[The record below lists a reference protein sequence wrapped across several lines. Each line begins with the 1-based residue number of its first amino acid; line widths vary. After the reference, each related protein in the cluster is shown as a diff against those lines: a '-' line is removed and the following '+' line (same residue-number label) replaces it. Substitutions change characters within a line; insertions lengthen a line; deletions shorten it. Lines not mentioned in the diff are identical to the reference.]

1 MLRRL
6 KRLFSKPA
14 PAIPPEVRMGKN
26 VQVWNGVSFGSEP
39 YLIEIGDDTRIAE
52 GVRFFTHDGGAHV
65 LRNLGLLEN
74 ADFFGPIKVGKNVHI
89 GTEAMILPGVT
100 IGDNVVVGIR
110 AVVTKDVPDNCIV
123 AGVPARVI
131 KTIDEYYE
139 KHKDT
144 CDFTKN
150 LSPEEKKKYLFKKYG
165 LDEQEDK

>member
-1 MLRRL
+1 MLGRI

-14 PAIPPEVRMGKN
+14 PAVPAEVRMGKN
-26 VQVWNGVSFGSEP
+26 VEVWNGVSFGSEP
-39 YLIEIGDDTRIAE
+39 YLIEIGDNVRIAE
-52 GVRFFTHDGGAHV
+52 HVRFFTHDGGAHV
-65 LRNLGLLEN
+65 LRTLGLLEN
-74 ADFFGPIKVGKNVHI
+74 ADFFGPIKIGNNVHI

-100 IGDNVVVGIR
+100 IGNNVVVGIR

-150 LSPEEKKKYLFKKYG
+150 FSPEEKKAYLLKKYG
-165 LDEQEDK
+165 LDKRENE